1 MATSPAA
8 ATIPMERAPYSLAF
22 RFTEASSARTSA
34 MEVSTVSDS
43 GGFGVEGGVGG
54 SGDRS
59 ESAILGSQGISSA
72 AARTPPPRLDA
83 SDGGGIE

>member
-8 ATIPMERAPYSLAF
+8 ATIPVERAPYSLTL
-22 RFTEASSARTSA
+22 RFPEAARAATSA
-34 MEVSTVSDS
+34 MDVSTVIDS

-59 ESAILGSQGISSA
+59 ESAILGS
-72 AARTPPPRLDA
+72 
-83 SDGGGIE
+83 